1 MSAKTK
7 NQTILIIDHDARVND
22 VLRLLLIDE
31 GYKAIAADNLDA
43 AVHLLSSIK
52 VDLLISNY
60 MEPAYERDGHWPV
73 LELFKSL
80 AHSDTP
86 IIVLTSNPEELRQ
99 NAREL
104 GVASL
109 VGKPFVLD
117 ELLPLISRALES
129 GAGSQPK

>member
-1 MSAKTK
+1 M
-7 NQTILIIDHDARVND
+7 ND

-31 GYKAIAADNLDA
+31 GYKAIAADDLDA

-60 MEPAYERDGHWPV
+60 MEPAYERNGRWPV

-80 AHSDTP
+80 AHPDTP
-86 IIVLTSNPEELRQ
+86 IIVLTSSPEELRQ
-99 NAREL
+99 NARQL

-117 ELLPLISRALES
+117 ELLPLISQALER
-129 GAGSQPK
+129 GGR